1 MNKQEELWAGEFGD
15 AYQKRNRVDWRARIP
30 FWKRVLNVTG
40 ARSVTE
46 IGCACGWNLS
56 AIHRA
61 FPDINL
67 CGIEINEYAAQQA
80 KDAGLRIGHPT
91 RICGFCEV
99 TPEPGK
105 YYECMRAP
113 CGFMDESSRIKYPAA
128 ELVLTAGVLIH
139 QEGDALKAMMQAIV
153 NASYQY
159 VLAVEYPASEEEHIK
174 YRGMDG
180 YLWKRPYGRLY
191 RALGLK
197 ELASWP
203 VTKLDGFDDCQVWL
217 LTKF

>member
-1 MNKQEELWAGEFGD
+1 MKTKQEELWCGEFGD
-15 AYQKRNRVDWRARIP
+15 EYQRRNRVDWRARIP
-30 FWKRVLNVTG
+30 FWKRVLNETG

-61 FPDINL
+61 YPDVRTF
-67 CGIEINEYAAQQA
+67 GHEINVYAATQA
-80 KDAGLRIGHPT
+80 LNAGLTIQIPR
-91 RICGFCEV
+91 
-99 TPEPGK
+99 PGDDL
-105 YYECMRAP
+105 YE
-113 CGFMDESSRIKYPAA
+113 SA
-128 ELVLTAGVLIH
+128 ELVFTAGVLIH

-159 VLAVEYPASEEEHIK
+159 VLAVEYPAAEEEHIK

-191 RALGLK
+191 RAMGLK

-203 VTKLDGFDDCQVWL
+203 VTKIDGFDDCQAWL
-217 LTKF
+217 LSKF

>member
-1 MNKQEELWAGEFGD
+1 MTEQEKLWSGDFGKSYTD
-15 AYQKRNRVDWRARIP
+15 RNRVDWRARVP
-30 FWKRVLNVTG
+30 FWKRVLNETG

-46 IGCACGWNLS
+46 IGCNAGWNLS

-61 FPDINL
+61 LPDTQVCGVEINL
-67 CGIEINEYAAQQA
+67 YAAKQA
-80 KDAGLRIGHPT
+80 RVAGLAVLHQETDLPATIALDGAL
-91 RICGFCEV
+91 
-99 TPEPGK
+99 K
-105 YYECMRAP
+105 Q
-113 CGFMDESSRIKYPAA
+113 YPSA
-128 ELVLTAGVLIH
+128 ELVFTAGVLIH

-159 VLAVEYPASEEEHIK
+159 VLAVEYAAPEEEHIK

-217 LTKF
+217 LTK